1 MKDRKIFSALSGLN
15 IYELNSFGKYVRSPY
30 FNVNQQIISYFEILD
45 KHIKSDKTE
54 ELTNE
59 YIWKLVFVGENF
71 NNQKLLKLNSD
82 LVKLLEDFIAQKE
95 FDSMVSLRSNLK
107 IAGANKRNLIKLYN
121 GILGEI
127 DRLGK
132 LEMNQSAEYYL
143 TKYQIEKNI
152 FSLKTEN
159 EKKNEKFEIRS
170 ELNINK
176 ISDNL
181 DYFYIAEKLRHF
193 CTLLSWKK
201 MYQLDIEMKN
211 MDFILQ
217 LSNTQP
223 YASIPPVSLY
233 YKMYLTYV
241 EGDDVQNYFEL
252 RDLITKY
259 IHLFPADEQRDIY
272 STAISYCINKGNKNV
287 AIFHKE
293 TFEIY
298 KEALMNNILVIN
310 NQMLVTTYRN
320 IVPIALRVEEF
331 AWAENFILEYAQ
343 FVDEKYRDNAV
354 EFSLARLEFYR
365 KNFGKVLEHLYKVSY
380 EDVWYNI
387 NAKTLQIA
395 SYYELDEYD
404 ALESLLQAFKM
415 YIKREK
421 SLSIDRKEHYIH
433 LIKFTNALM
442 KINPKEQSKVIKL
455 KEDIISTKGVVSKPW
470 LIEKVEN
477 LIKK

>member
-30 FNVNQQIISYFEILD
+30 FNVNQQIIAYYEILD
-45 KHIKSDKTE
+45 KYIKSEKTE

-59 YIWKLVFVGENF
+59 YIWKSVFDNEKY

-107 IAGANKRNLIKLYN
+107 IAGANKRNLEKLYN
-121 GILGEI
+121 GLLGEI
-127 DRLGK
+127 DRLNK
-132 LEMNQSAEYYL
+132 QEMNQSAEFYL

-181 DYFYIAEKLRHF
+181 DYFYIAEKLRHY

-211 MDFILQ
+211 MDFVLQ
-217 LSNTQP
+217 LATNEP
-223 YASIPPVSLY
+223 FASIPPVSLY

-241 EGDDVQNYFEL
+241 EGDNVQNYFEL
-252 RDLITKY
+252 RNLIKKY

-287 AIFHKE
+287 SIFHKE
-293 TFEIY
+293 SFDIY
-298 KEALMNNILVIN
+298 KEALMNNILVVN
-310 NQMLVTTYRN
+310 EQMLVTTYRN

-331 AWAENFILEYAQ
+331 DWAENFISEYAQ
-343 FVDEKYRDNAV
+343 YVDEKYRENAV

-365 KNFGKVLEHLYKVSY
+365 KNFGKVLDHLNKVSY
-380 EDVWYNI
+380 EDVWYI
-387 NAKTLQIA
+387 LGSKTLQLA
-395 SYYELDEYD
+395 SYFELDEYD
-404 ALESLLQAFKM
+404 ALESLLQSFKM
-415 YIKREK
+415 YIRREK
-421 SLSIDRKEHYIH
+421 SLTNDRKATYIN
-433 LIKFTNALM
+433 LVKFTSALM
-442 KINPKEQSKVIKL
+442 KINPKEQLKVLKL
-455 KEDIISTKGVVSKPW
+455 KDEIVSAKGVVSKPW
-470 LIEKVEN
+470 LIEKVES

>member
-1 MKDRKIFSALSGLN
+1 MKDLKIMTALTGLN
-15 IYELNSFGKYVRSPY
+15 IYELNSFGKYIRSPY
-30 FNVNQQIISYFEILD
+30 FNANKQIITYFDVIEKSIKED
-45 KHIKSDKTE
+45 KIAG
-54 ELTNE
+54 LNAE
-59 YIWKLVFVGENF
+59 YIWKSVFYGENF

-82 LVKLLEDFIAQKE
+82 MVKLLEDFIAQKE

-127 DRLGK
+127 ERLTK
-132 LEMNQSAEYYL
+132 QEMNQSAEFYL

-181 DYFYIAEKLRHF
+181 DYFYIAEKLRHY

-211 MDFILQ
+211 MDFVLQ
-217 LSNTQP
+217 LATNEP
-223 YASIPPVSLY
+223 YVSIPPVSLY

-241 EGDDVQNYFEL
+241 EGDNVQNYFEL
-252 RDLITKY
+252 RDLIKKY

-293 TFEIY
+293 TFDIY
-298 KEALMNNILVIN
+298 KEALMNNILVVN
-310 NQMLVTTYRN
+310 DQMLVTTYRN

-331 AWAENFILEYAQ
+331 DWTENFISEYAQ
-343 FVDEKYRDNAV
+343 YVDEKYRENAV

-365 KNFGKVLEHLYKVSY
+365 KNFGKVLYHLNKVSY

-395 SYYELDEYD
+395 SYYEMQEFD

-421 SLSIDRKEHYIH
+421 SLSMDRKEHYIH
-433 LIKFTNALM
+433 LIKFTSALM
-442 KINPKEQSKVIKL
+442 KINPKEQAKVLKL
-455 KEDIISTKGVVSKPW
+455 KEEIVSAKGVVSKPW
-470 LIEKVEN
+470 LIEKVES

>member
-54 ELTNE
+54 ELSNE
-59 YIWKLVFVGENF
+59 YIWNSVFKNEKY

-159 EKKNEKFEIRS
+159 EKKNEKFEIKS

-201 MYQLDIEMKN
+201 MYNIDIEMEN
-211 MDFILQ
+211 MDYILK
-217 LSNTQP
+217 L
-223 YASIPPVSLY
+223 ASIKPYSEIPPISIY
-233 YKMYLTYV
+233 YIMYLTYID
-241 EGDDVQNYFEL
+241 EENLDNYHNL
-252 RDLITKY
+252 RKLTKSY
-259 IHLFPADEQRDIY
+259 IHIFPYKEQREIY
-272 STAISYCINKGNKNV
+272 STILGYCINKINKNQSE
-287 AIFHKE
+287 FYRE
-293 TFEIY
+293 TFEVYRDGITQ
-298 KEALMNNILVIN
+298 NILITEDG
-310 NQMLVTTYRN
+310 LSVTTYRN
-320 IVPIALRVEEF
+320 IAIAALRVEEYD
-331 AWAENFILEYAQ
+331 WAENFILEYAQ
-343 FVDEKYRDNAV
+343 FVDEKYRENAV

-470 LIEKVEN
+470 LIEKVEK